1 MKTDKQKTSLRNPIE
16 ITEAI
21 EKRSF
26 IIFRLIGYVLIIL
39 SVFDYLAIFFPPQL
53 TNPGW
58 ELQVV
63 SLMVDHVWAVILGIA
78 FVFFYGRTSLIGSK
92 QISILKFLSWM
103 ALVLGVVYILVVPL
117 SINNS
122 LTLYRNIN
130 TQFDVQKTQREEQV
144 QKLTSNLN
152 ALKSP
157 DELRRLAAALKV
169 EKMDQLSPED
179 LKDKISERIRN
190 TAENASATAKY
201 GRVQELRN
209 LIKESL
215 RINMGAIVSGVC
227 LIFLWNLT
235 RWVRAYKE

>member
-1 MKTDKQKTSLRNPIE
+1 MKSDKQKTPRRNPVE

-21 EKRSF
+21 ERRSF

-39 SVFDYLAIFFPPQL
+39 SIFDYLAIFFPPQL

-58 ELQVV
+58 ELQAV
-63 SLMVDHVWAVILGIA
+63 SLMVDHVWALILGLA
-78 FVFFYGRTSLIGSK
+78 FVFFYGRTSLIGST
-92 QISILKFLSWM
+92 QISVLKFLSWM
-103 ALVLGVVYILVVPL
+103 ALVSGIVYILIVPL

-130 TQFDVQKTQREEQV
+130 TQFDAQTTQREEQV
-144 QKLTSNLN
+144 QKLTSNLDV
-152 ALKSP
+152 LKSP

-169 EKMDQLSPED
+169 EKIDQLSPED

-190 TAENASATAKY
+190 TAQNASATAKSS
-201 GRVQELRN
+201 RTQELKN

-227 LIFLWNLT
+227 LILLWNLT
-235 RWVRAYKE
+235 RWVRVYKE